1 MADPAQPAKEKE
13 KLKRPSTPRSPIAGP
28 PTPTAPF
35 PIRLSGPI
43 IKGFGRGS
51 AELGIPTANIDP
63 STLEAAGQ
71 SAIRSGVYY
80 GFCSLPIHLSSGAKP
95 TAPQFPNGKRPSE
108 HELIPTSYPAPIAGS
123 ERGGGEGKT
132 TTTTTFYAVLSI
144 GHNPFYANDTRSIE
158 VHIMHAFAPHQ
169 FDLYGLE
176 MRLLVLGF
184 IRPEYDYDSLESLVE
199 DIWVDVGVAQGSL
212 EREGYKGF
220 VEDEWLGGVGA
231 KGVD

>member
-1 MADPAQPAKEKE
+1 MAEQAKPPKEKE
-13 KLKRPSTPRSPIAGP
+13 KLKRPSTPRTAIAGP
-28 PTPTAPF
+28 PNPSTPF

-43 IKGFGRGS
+43 VKGFGRGS

-71 SAIRSGVYY
+71 SSVQSGVYY
-80 GFCSLPIHLSSGAKP
+80 GFCSLPIHLSSSES

-108 HELIPTSYPAPIAGS
+108 HALIPTSYPAPIAEEGV
-123 ERGGGEGKT
+123 GEGERNR
-132 TTTTTFYAVLSI
+132 TTFYAVLSI

-176 MRLLVLGF
+176 MRLMVLGF
-184 IRPEYDYDSLESLVE
+184 IRPEYDYDSLDSLVE

-212 EREGYKGF
+212 EREGYKRF
-220 VEDEWLGGVGA
+220 VEDKWLADGA
-231 KGVD
+231 KAVD